1 MDEGY
6 QRIASGS
13 PWTRT
18 DVIEYLEKAGADGAE
33 EMLFKVEQHFTVL
46 AQELGCKAE
55 WSVRFGD
62 VRGFPADFQYDLD
75 ELRVQ
80 ALVLSLDDY
89 FGEN

>member
-13 PWTRT
+13 PWRRA
-18 DVIEYLEKAGADGAE
+18 DVLDHLEQAGVVGTE
-33 EMLFKVEQHFTVL
+33 LMLFKVEQHFTVL
-46 AQELGCKAE
+46 AQEIGCKAE

-62 VRGFPADFQYDLD
+62 VRGYPADFQYDLD
-75 ELRVQ
+75 ELRLQ

-89 FGEN
+89 FEEN

>member
-13 PWTRT
+13 PWTSL
-18 DVIEYLEKAGADGAE
+18 DVLEYLEGAGAKGAE
-33 EMLFKVEQHFTVL
+33 QMLFKVEHHFTVL

-75 ELRVQ
+75 ELRLQ
-80 ALVLSLDDY
+80 ALALSLDDY
-89 FGEN
+89 FSER